1 MLTGVP
7 SACST
12 AFLMGPMAQLRKM
25 FDKGRV
31 VATLVSRH
39 SAQCSRALRTSRPAS
54 SPARQQLLNSSWEG
68 DLPRLPCTSPML
80 SQHCWP

>member
-31 VATLVSRH
+31 VATLVRADMMSKM
-39 SAQCSRALRTSRPAS
+39 SIIIVCQCGRALRRRRPAA
-54 SPARQQLLNSSWEG
+54 PHARQRLLQSS
-68 DLPRLPCTSPML
+68 C
-80 SQHCWP
+80 